1 MYNNYK
7 YILIEDKNTL
17 AGYLLTNEEWSN
29 YIATATTDDL
39 NSVIAIYNLQAHGKT
54 YAERKASVETLAIEY
69 SNADNGNNS
78 LDDLIIMYNFF
89 EDYGKRYG
97 LVEEFRENAII

>member
-7 YILIEDKNTL
+7 YILIEDNNTL

-29 YIATATTDDL
+29 YIATATADDL
-39 NSVIAIYNLQAHGKT
+39 NNVIAIYNLQAHGKT
-54 YAERKASVETLAIEY
+54 YAERKASIETLAIDF
-69 SNADNGNNS
+69 SHADNGNNG
-78 LDDLIIMYNFF
+78 LDDLNTMYNFF
-89 EDYGKRYG
+89 EYYGKRYG